1 MYKGDNMICFNCK
14 SQIPDGTQFCPEC
27 GCRQLA
33 STDGGVT
40 EVAASAD
47 ATQAIDFDA
56 TQAAPFAAAQPIDLD
71 ATQAAPFGV
80 TQAPDFDATQAA
92 PFGATQA
99 AGYQTQGYSQPQN
112 YGYVPPVAPPPVQTE
127 PPKKN
132 GKGIIIAITGA
143 VAVLA
148 VVAGVLAFKL
158 LPDIGVSKDDN
169 DDKKEESTTAVST
182 VSKKHGD
189 DDGITL
195 PALTAPQLTAPGIV
209 DVTGEEIVV
218 PTVPHGN
225 DTVNIGDIFK
235 PTQAPAATQSARPK
249 PTSPPVTDRYY
260 EDYTEAPDEDYSD
273 FINEPY
279 ATVDTYADCAHIGI
293 YVYDENGN
301 ASYGEVGYFY
311 KDGNLCLFME
321 VEGESVVIE
330 TDDYSGYMTAY
341 MDEGYGYYELDT
353 TQEKCEEVSDF
364 IVYQLVE
371 LGFNKDEI
379 YPEYQYDY
387 LGDDYVEDIGN
398 CEFYDLYNEYGSY
411 IGAVVVDENSG
422 YYAAVFDEN
431 DNFVYL
437 TDFID
442 LSGYSLPYNFR

>member
-1 MYKGDNMICFNCK
+1 MICFNCK
-14 SQIPDGTQFCPEC
+14 AQLPDGTQFCPDC

-33 STDGGVT
+33 ATDRGVT
-40 EVAASAD
+40 QAA
-47 ATQAIDFDA
+47 DFDA
-56 TQAAPFAAAQPIDLD
+56 TQAAPFAATQPI
-71 ATQAAPFGV
+71 
-80 TQAPDFDATQAA
+80 DFDATQAA

-112 YGYVPPVAPPPVQTE
+112 YGCVPPVAPPPVQTE

-132 GKGIIIAITGA
+132 GKGIIIAVAGA

-158 LPDIGVSKDDN
+158 LPDIGASKDN

-182 VSKKHGD
+182 HSKKHGY

-195 PALTAPQLTAPGIV
+195 PELTAPQLTAPGII
-209 DVTGEEIVV
+209 DVTGEEIIV

-225 DTVNIGDIFK
+225 DTVNIGDIFR
-235 PTQAPAATQSARPK
+235 PTQAPATQPARPK
-249 PTSPPVTDRYY
+249 PTAPPVTDRYY
-260 EDYTEAPDEDYSD
+260 EDYTEAPDDNSD

-353 TQEKCEEVSDF
+353 TQEKCEEVGDF

-387 LGDDYVEDIGN
+387 LGDDQVEDIGN
-398 CEFYDLYNEYGSY
+398 CEFYDLYDERGNYM
-411 IGAVVVDENSG
+411 GAVVVDEYSG

-442 LSGYSLPYNFR
+442 LSGSYLPYNFR